1 MNELFYYVA
10 GAIFVGLG
18 IAVSIGLHEFGHM
31 LPAKKF
37 GVRVPRFMIGFGPT
51 LFSRKRGETEYGLK
65 LIPLGGYVT
74 LLGMQPG
81 DEEFVDRKPPQNKLA
96 AWYLRYV
103 ERYRV
108 PSELEAEE
116 SQRAFYRLS
125 AGRKLVVMAGGPIAN
140 LILGIVFS
148 AVAIS
153 GIGFASPSNL
163 VDEVVVCSNILDD
176 AKCSTD
182 GETLAH
188 KYGLSKGDRIL
199 SIGGQNVSSATDVR
213 PILDPLVG
221 TSTTISI
228 ERDGKQIE
236 LTVPIENYRVLNVET
251 GEYEV
256 RPYLGVYFG
265 YERHPQPLS
274 EVASY
279 SGEALGSTFAMIVQ
293 LPGQALHALA
303 AIGGAEERGTD
314 GAVSVVGIAK
324 VAGDMAA
331 ANGSD
336 WIDTLAMWLMM
347 LASLNFALFAF
358 NMIPVLPLDGGHIAA
373 ALYGRVKKS
382 WFKLRGKGEPR
393 PVDLALLGPLTMFG
407 WAALTLMGIL
417 FIVADIVAPMNY

>member
-81 DEEFVDRKPPQNKLA
+81 DEEFADRKPPKNKLA

-103 ERYRV
+103 ERYRA
-108 PSELEAEE
+108 PSDLEAEE
-116 SQRAFYRLS
+116 SHRAFYKLT
-125 AGRKLVVMAGGPIAN
+125 AGRKLVVMAGGPVAN
-140 LILGIVFS
+140 LVLGIIFS

-153 GIGFASPSNL
+153 GIGFVSPSNI
-163 VDEVVVCSNILDD
+163 VDDVSACANVLDD
-176 AKCSTD
+176 AKCSAD
-182 GETLAH
+182 GETLA
-188 KYGLSKGDRIL
+188 KEFGITKGDRII
-199 SIGGQNVSSATDVR
+199 SIGGVKIERAEDVR
-213 PILDPLVG
+213 PILEPLVG
-221 TSTTISI
+221 KSTTILL
-228 ERDGKQIE
+228 ERDGKQLP
-236 LTVPIENYRVLNVET
+236 LTVPVKNYRVYSHDI
-251 GEYEV
+251 GDYEF

-265 YERHPQPLS
+265 YERRRQGLDQ
-274 EVASY
+274 VANY
-279 SGEALGSTFAMIVQ
+279 SAETLGATFAMIVQ
-293 LPGQALHALA
+293 LPAQAVHTLA
-303 AIGGAEERGTD
+303 VIDGSEQRGTD
-314 GAVSVVGIAK
+314 GAISVVGIAK
-324 VAGDMAA
+324 VAGDMAVS
-331 ANGSD
+331 NGEE

-347 LASLNFALFAF
+347 LSSLNFALFAF

-393 PVDLALLGPLTMFG
+393 PVDLALLGPLTMLG
-407 WAALTLMGIL
+407 WVALTLMGIL
-417 FIVADIVAPMNY
+417 FIVADIVAPMNF